1 MPYEDYRY
9 DMGGRAGNFQTQGRP
24 QAFYSPSTSFWGN
37 VRERT
42 AQSDLMGDP
51 LGSAGVGSPK
61 WARFLQY
68 EPGHALAGSLQNA
81 FTDKGNVLKNLGSG
95 RAWKN
100 VATFGQSGASDAKA
114 KAKRKRINAVQ
125 SWRAKEGSR
134 LGDVLNQSGT
144 DVATDLQPE
153 LQKALGAGGKMGDMG
168 KTRDA
173 LTSFQDRY
181 NRYILGRT
189 RAGQAREVDAM
200 FADPQRL
207 AGQQQRIAAEKQL
220 GQRNIAESYRI
231 GSRNNAFN
239 QARRGTQGGST
250 DIEQQ
255 GDLTRGRDAAGLG
268 LQSGLDARSRQYRL
282 NDQKQRSALMGL
294 IYADDPD
301 TAGAFS
307 RTLEGID
314 QAGQQE
320 QEQRAIEAQRQQQ
333 MQASS
338 AGFSQILGNTL
349 SSGSDAFGRYL
360 DERGGGA

>member
-1 MPYEDYRY
+1 
-9 DMGGRAGNFQTQGRP
+9 
-24 QAFYSPSTSFWGN
+24 
-37 VRERT
+37 
-42 AQSDLMGDP
+42 
-51 LGSAGVGSPK
+51 
-61 WARFLQY
+61 
-68 EPGHALAGSLQNA
+68 
-81 FTDKGNVLKNLGSG
+81 
-95 RAWKN
+95 
-100 VATFGQSGASDAKA
+100 
-114 KAKRKRINAVQ
+114 
-125 SWRAKEGSR
+125 
-134 LGDVLNQSGT
+134 
-144 DVATDLQPE
+144 
-153 LQKALGAGGKMGDMG
+153 
-168 KTRDA
+168 
-173 LTSFQDRY
+173 
-181 NRYILGRT
+181 
-189 RAGQAREVDAM
+189 
-200 FADPQRL
+200 
-207 AGQQQRIAAEKQL
+207 L